1 MDKHINSVLVIGLG
15 RVGNLAAILLKS
27 NGYQVT
33 GLDTSTNNDF
43 PFKVI
48 SEAVEDASAL
58 EKAIS
63 GHDAFLTCLPYHL
76 NLEVAKKVH
85 QAGRHYFDLTEDV
98 PTTSVIREMSKSAK
112 GVMAPQ
118 CGLAPGFIGICGAHL
133 AK

>member
-63 GHDAFLTCLPYHL
+63 GHDVILTCLPYHL

-85 QAGRHYFDLTEDV
+85 QAGRHYF
-98 PTTSVIREMSKSAK
+98 
-112 GVMAPQ
+112 
-118 CGLAPGFIGICGAHL
+118 
-133 AK
+133 